1 MKHRA
6 KKYSIN
12 IKKGFL
18 STPPAPFPSHCF
30 TVPLLNPQQALEDT
44 QILSLLF
51 PRVDQKRKKKKATKV
66 LYSKI
71 HLMPKILGRNY
82 EIAIF
87 VGQYLTVSELIKI
100 IQRNPMANQTRT
112 VRVSQ

>member
-12 IKKGFL
+12 ISFPHDPPSPATASRFL
-18 STPPAPFPSHCF
+18 SSA
-30 TVPLLNPQQALEDT
+30 PQQALEDT

-51 PRVDQKRKKKKATKV
+51 PEWIKKEKKKKAAKV

-71 HLMPKILGRNY
+71 HLLFTKNIRKKL
-82 EIAIF
+82 
-87 VGQYLTVSELIKI
+87 
-100 IQRNPMANQTRT
+100 
-112 VRVSQ
+112 